1 MGGSVRKDSW
11 ESEEELVARLRAGDE
26 SAFAGLVDEL
36 HRPLVA
42 FARTFTSSGALPEE
56 IVQETWLAVIRGLPR
71 FEGRSSIRTWVFGI
85 LIRRARTMAVR
96 EARQAAA
103 GGPDP
108 AAGDSLSGAG
118 GEPEWVPGQ
127 GRVGLW
133 NDVPVP
139 WQLDDPAVL
148 QESAEALEVVSAAL
162 EALPAAQRQIVILR
176 DVEGLSADE
185 ACNIL
190 ALSETNQR
198 VLLHRGRAA
207 IRRALDRYV
216 REGLRPRSR
225 TSPVGQGGGKGGGG
239 E

>member
-1 MGGSVRKDSW
+1 MRNRSW

-26 SAFAGLVDEL
+26 AAFAKLVDEL
-36 HRPLVA
+36 HGPLVA
-42 FARTFTSSGALPEE
+42 FARTFTRSGSLPEE

-96 EARQAAA
+96 EARQAASGPVGDA
-103 GGPDP
+103 PGG
-108 AAGDSLSGAG
+108 AAG
-118 GEPEWVPGQ
+118 EEWLPGR

-133 NDVPVP
+133 DDTPTA
-139 WQLDDPAVL
+139 WHLDDPAAL
-148 QESAEALEVVSAAL
+148 QESAEALDVVNAAL
-162 EALPAAQRQIVILR
+162 EALPEVQRQIVLLR
-176 DVEGLSADE
+176 DVEGLSAAE

-190 ALSETNQR
+190 ELSETNQR

-216 REGLRPRSR
+216 REGLLPRSR
-225 TSPVGQGGGKGGGG
+225 TVPIGLGGRKGGGG

>member
-1 MGGSVRKDSW
+1 MRNRSW

-26 SAFAGLVDEL
+26 AAFARLVDEL
-36 HRPLVA
+36 HGPLVA
-42 FARTFTSSGALPEE
+42 FARTFTRSGSLPEE

-96 EARQAAA
+96 EARQAASGPGDDASGGARGGSA
-103 GGPDP
+103 G
-108 AAGDSLSGAG
+108 
-118 GEPEWVPGQ
+118 EEWLPGR

-133 NDVPVP
+133 DDTPIA
-139 WQLDDPAVL
+139 WHLSDPAAL
-148 QESAEALEVVSAAL
+148 QESAEALDVVNAAL
-162 EALPAAQRQIVILR
+162 EALPEAQRQIVLLR
-176 DVEGLSADE
+176 DVEGLSAAE

-190 ALSETNQR
+190 ELSETNQR

-225 TSPVGQGGGKGGGG
+225 TVPIGLGGRKGGGG